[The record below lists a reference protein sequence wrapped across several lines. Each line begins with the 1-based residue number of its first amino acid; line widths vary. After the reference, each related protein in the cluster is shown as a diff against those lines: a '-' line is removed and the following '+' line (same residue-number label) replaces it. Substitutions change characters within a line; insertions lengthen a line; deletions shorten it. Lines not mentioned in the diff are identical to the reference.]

1 MFFQLTKRISPCQ
14 TYLSHSSVA
23 LPGRGALRDSGPSG
37 CFCGIIFEYGYICG
51 HQTEKFWHKPLTT
64 MQDAG
69 TRFPIKWHLMLKYIR
84 NNQKFKKHAE
94 YHEQLNFWHIDDI
107 GIISSIK
114 VGKGRVGEGTLF
126 ICYSAGTFLHSL
138 LGILRTQ
145 SGTRRYAKQYLLIA
159 RIEKF

>member
-1 MFFQLTKRISPCQ
+1 
-14 TYLSHSSVA
+14 
-23 LPGRGALRDSGPSG
+23 
-37 CFCGIIFEYGYICG
+37 
-51 HQTEKFWHKPLTT
+51 

-107 GIISSIK
+107 GIVSSIK
-114 VGKGRVGEGTLF
+114 VGKGRVGEGTYL
-126 ICYSAGTFLHSL
+126 SATVQVSSFTAYWKHFGHNLVLDVTAS
-138 LGILRTQ
+138 TDQ
-145 SGTRRYAKQYLLIA
+145 YWTAMQYLLIA